1 MNKQQMAGYIEHT
14 LLKQDA
20 SLAEVEKLCR
30 EAVEY
35 GFATVVV
42 NPCNIEAASKLTAGS
57 KVKVATVIGF
67 PLGANTT
74 AVKVYEA
81 EDAVRLGA
89 NEVDMVMNIGRFKEK
104 KYDYVHQDIAA
115 VAMAVK
121 GKAVLK
127 VIVETGFLEDWEIT
141 KISEIVKDA
150 GADFIKTSTG
160 FAKGG
165 AMVNHIQLMKGV
177 LGDSIGIKASGGVRS
192 YEQAQAMIKA
202 GATRIGT
209 SSGIAI
215 VEGAE

>member
-1 MNKQQMAGYIEHT
+1 MNKQQIAGYIEHT

-20 SLAEVEKLCR
+20 ALAEVEKLCR

-42 NPCNIEAASKLTAGS
+42 NPCNIEAASKATAGS

-89 NEVDMVMNIGRFKEK
+89 LEVDMVMNIGRFKEK

-177 LGDSIGIKASGGVRS
+177 LGDSLGIKASGGVRS

>member
-1 MNKQQMAGYIEHT
+1 MKKQQIAGYIEHT
-14 LLKQDA
+14 VLKQDA
-20 SLAEVEKLCR
+20 TLAEVEKLCR

-42 NPCNIEAASKLTAGS
+42 NPCNVEAASRATAGS
-57 KVKVATVIGF
+57 DVKVATVIGF

-89 NEVDMVMNIGRFKEK
+89 HEVDMVMNIGRFKEK
-104 KYDYVHQDIAA
+104 KYDYVQQDIAA

-141 KISEIVKDA
+141 KASEIVRDA

-165 AMVNHIQLMKGV
+165 AMVHHVQLMKGV
-177 LGDSIGIKASGGVRS
+177 LGDAIGIKASGGVRS
-192 YEQAQAMIKA
+192 YEQAEAMIKA